1 MTGWAASRHCFVPSS
16 VFWAGPET
24 QRCDSSWAMLS
35 RDVGRGVCVLTARL
49 SQNILRYREFSCV
62 NFTVFVQCQRQ
73 FRVDSVGLASFSCS
87 KWMIKYQEIPFYF
100 FSFPSWAKAPF
111 SWPASVSWSLQGRF
125 TSLFT
130 LVWALVRLWWAPWG
144 WCEHSEARCFP
155 FPSLRACCWGRK
167 GLFTFVYLFHIQ
179 PGETSHFL
187 TIVCL
192 FCTITSGIRRKKFQ
206 NLLSWWGR
214 SSLNPG

>member
-1 MTGWAASRHCFVPSS
+1 MSGEVCACSLLVFLRISS
-16 VFWAGPET
+16 DTESSPVWIS
-24 QRCDSSWAMLS
+24 QYLCSVKDSS
-35 RDVGRGVCVLTARL
+35 GLTL
-49 SQNILRYREFSCV
+49 L
-62 NFTVFVQCQRQ
+62 
-73 FRVDSVGLASFSCS
+73 GLASFSCS

-125 TSLFT
+125 TSLFK

-144 WCEHSEARCFP
+144 WCERSEARCFP